1 MTERS
6 EASRDPADDLSGS
19 SGSSGPS
26 GPSGMPGTG
35 RGEGCPGCSGPHSPT
50 CPARPDGSAAA
61 LGDYRAAFHAARL
74 PLAVLNR
81 DGLVLAAN
89 PAFGDLVG
97 TEPDELVAATAADLT
112 DLGADPRIWSAYRE
126 VLCGRSDR
134 LRCTR
139 RLQLPDGHSMWAEVT
154 VEPLAPGAGLA
165 PGGALNAGGTPNDAR
180 GTLNGSGTR
189 TAGGELPAATDL
201 SVPADLPVPADMSVP
216 TDLPGSSDLP
226 MDGDLPAMDG
236 VPPAGGGVRAGA
248 GQRAEEDHVLLS
260 VADISDRHDL
270 LARLRHL
277 QMHDPVTRLPN
288 RALFF
293 ERLAGALESAA
304 FEQGGTGRIGLC
316 YLDLDGFKAVNDTL
330 GHRVGDRLLSAV
342 AQRLR
347 HCVEELSEDRLP
359 APPDGPTASTASTTS
374 DASAM
379 SDASTAMPDAST
391 ASDASTAFAAPV
403 QMTDDDT
410 GHLDGSGHLV
420 ARLGGDE
427 FALLVEDSTGTEQL
441 AALAQRVLDALQ
453 RPFDL
458 AGQRLSVSASIG
470 VVERAATGT
479 TATGLMQAADTTLYW
494 AKEDGK
500 ARWTLF
506 DPERNAHR
514 MTRQA
519 LSSTLRPA
527 VERGEFTLEYQPLVG
542 LGDGRAQG
550 VEALVRWRHPQ
561 FGTLSPNRFIGLAEE
576 NGAIVE
582 LGRWVLERA
591 CRQAR
596 AWQLER
602 PGAQPLFVSVNVAV
616 RQVWDSDLVAD
627 VAHILAETG
636 LPPRLLQLELTESAV
651 MGSAGRPLQALQA
664 LSDMGVRI
672 AIDDFGT
679 GYSNLAYLSRLPVSV
694 LKLDGSFVRGFRA
707 QEHPNPAD
715 ETIVEALVAL
725 AHRLGLTVTAECVES
740 AEQAERLRRIGC
752 DTGQGWLYSRPVA
765 PDRVSA
771 LISAGRR
778 TGS

>member
-1 MTERS
+1 MRERAVSGHPDSPGRTPGATLPSVTERNGTTKES
-6 EASRDPADDLSGS
+6 AEVRPAPAGHRDD
-19 SGSSGPS
+19 
-26 GPSGMPGTG
+26 
-35 RGEGCPGCSGPHSPT
+35 
-50 CPARPDGSAAA
+50 AAA
-61 LGDYRAAFHAARL
+61 SLGDYRAAFHAGRL
-74 PLAVLNR
+74 AMAVLNR

-89 PAFGDLVG
+89 PAFGELVG
-97 TEPDELVAATAADLT
+97 ADPEELVAATAADLT
-112 DLGADPRIWSAYRE
+112 DLGADPRVWTAYRE

-134 LRCTR
+134 MRCTR
-139 RLQLPDGHSMWAEVT
+139 RLKHPEGHSVWVEVT
-154 VEPLAPGAGLA
+154 VEPL
-165 PGGALNAGGTPNDAR
+165 TPEP
-180 GTLNGSGTR
+180 LSG
-189 TAGGELPAATDL
+189 
-201 SVPADLPVPADMSVP
+201 
-216 TDLPGSSDLP
+216 
-226 MDGDLPAMDG
+226 
-236 VPPAGGGVRAGA
+236 
-248 GQRAEEDHVLLS
+248 EERMLLS

-293 ERLAGALESAA
+293 ERLSAALEAA
-304 FEQGGTGRIGLC
+304 SFEPAGTGRIGLC

-342 AQRLR
+342 AQRLTR
-347 HCVEELSEDRLP
+347 CAEGTADR
-359 APPDGPTASTASTTS
+359 
-374 DASAM
+374 
-379 SDASTAMPDAST
+379 
-391 ASDASTAFAAPV
+391 
-403 QMTDDDT
+403 
-410 GHLDGSGHLV
+410 GSGRGKHLV

-427 FALLVEDSTGTEQL
+427 FALLVENSTGTEQV
-441 AALAQRVLDALQ
+441 AELAQRVLDALQ

-470 VVERAATGT
+470 VVERTATGT

-527 VERGEFTLEYQPLVG
+527 VDRGEFTLEYQPLIG

-561 FGTLSPNRFIGLAEE
+561 FGTLPPNRFIALAEE

-591 CRQAR
+591 CHQAR
-596 AWQLER
+596 AWQLAH
-602 PGAQPLFVSVNVAV
+602 PSDQPLFVSVNVAV

-627 VAHILAETG
+627 VAGILAETG
-636 LPPRLLQLELTESAV
+636 LPPELLQLELTESAV

-694 LKLDGSFVRGFRA
+694 LKLDGSFVRGFRS

-715 ETIVEALVAL
+715 EMIVEALVAL

-765 PDRVSA
+765 PDRVAA
-771 LISAGRR
+771 LFI
-778 TGS
+778 

>member
-1 MTERS
+1 MTERDETTKES
-6 EASRDPADDLSGS
+6 AE
-19 SGSSGPS
+19 
-26 GPSGMPGTG
+26 
-35 RGEGCPGCSGPHSPT
+35 
-50 CPARPDGSAAA
+50 ARPAPGGHCDDTAAS
-61 LGDYRAAFHAARL
+61 LGDYRATFYAARVAM
-74 PLAVLNR
+74 AVLNR

-89 PAFGDLVG
+89 PAFGELVG
-97 TEPDELVAATAADLT
+97 ADPAELVSATAADLT
-112 DLGADPRIWSAYRE
+112 DLGADPRVWTAYRE

-139 RLQLPDGHSMWAEVT
+139 RLKHPAGHSVWVEVT
-154 VEPLAPGAGLA
+154 VEPL
-165 PGGALNAGGTPNDAR
+165 TPEP
-180 GTLNGSGTR
+180 LSG
-189 TAGGELPAATDL
+189 
-201 SVPADLPVPADMSVP
+201 
-216 TDLPGSSDLP
+216 
-226 MDGDLPAMDG
+226 
-236 VPPAGGGVRAGA
+236 
-248 GQRAEEDHVLLS
+248 EERMLLS

-293 ERLAGALESAA
+293 ERLSSALETAS
-304 FEQGGTGRIGLC
+304 FEPSGTGRIGLC

-342 AQRLR
+342 AQRLTR
-347 HCVEELSEDRLP
+347 CAESAADR
-359 APPDGPTASTASTTS
+359 GPGRA
-374 DASAM
+374 
-379 SDASTAMPDAST
+379 
-391 ASDASTAFAAPV
+391 
-403 QMTDDDT
+403 
-410 GHLDGSGHLV
+410 GHLV

-427 FALLVEDSTGTEQL
+427 FALLVEDSTGTDQL
-441 AALAQRVLDALQ
+441 AELAQCVLDALQ

-470 VVERAATGT
+470 VVERTATGT

-527 VERGEFTLEYQPLVG
+527 VDRGEFTLEYQPLVG

-561 FGTLSPNRFIGLAEE
+561 FGMLSPNRFIALAEE

-591 CRQAR
+591 CYQAR
-596 AWQLER
+596 AWQLAH
-602 PGAQPLFVSVNVAV
+602 PGEPLFVSVNVAV

-627 VAHILAETG
+627 VAGILAETG
-636 LPPRLLQLELTESAV
+636 LPPELLQLELTESAV

-694 LKLDGSFVRGFRA
+694 LKLDGSFVRGFRS

-715 ETIVEALVAL
+715 EMIVEALVAL

-765 PDRVSA
+765 PDRVEA
-771 LISAGRR
+771 LLDAGRH
-778 TGS
+778 TGA